1 MPRTVRWRGRVRRAF
16 CLSAHR
22 AFGLSTGVPLLQIEH
37 LEKSFPA
44 PDGSRHAVLDVPHFA
59 LEAGRH
65 VALRGT
71 SGSGKTTLL
80 HCIAGIHAPDR
91 GRIVIDGVDMA
102 ALSEARRD
110 RTRAQLLGYVFQTFN
125 LLQGFTVLE
134 NVLLG
139 MAFGPG
145 ADAARATTLLG
156 TLGLGDKLQHF
167 PRQLSTGQQQRVA
180 VARALAHRPRLV
192 LADEPT
198 ASLDPAAA
206 RAAIN
211 LLHVACRNEGAA
223 LLMVSHS
230 PELLAGFDE
239 TLDLA
244 TLNRAAV
251 PGLKT
256 EN

>member
-1 MPRTVRWRGRVRRAF
+1 M
-16 CLSAHR
+16 
-22 AFGLSTGVPLLQIEH
+22 PLLEIEN
-37 LEKSFPA
+37 LAKSFRA
-44 PDGSRHAVLDVPHFA
+44 PDGTRHEVLDVPGFV
-59 LEAGRH
+59 LESGRH

-80 HCIAGIHAPDR
+80 HCIAGILTPDA
-91 GRIVIDGVDMA
+91 GRILLDGVDMA
-102 ALSEARRD
+102 ALPEARRD
-110 RTRAQLLGYVFQTFN
+110 RVRATSLGYVFQTFN
-125 LLQGFTVLE
+125 LLQGFTALE

-139 MAFGPG
+139 MAFGG
-145 ADAARATTLLG
+145 RADPARASALLAQ
-156 TLGLGDKLQHF
+156 LGLGDKERHF

-180 VARALAHRPRLV
+180 LARALANRPKLV

-206 RAAIN
+206 RDAIA
-211 LLHVACRNEGAA
+211 LLHDACRREGAA

-244 TLNRAAV
+244 HVNR
-251 PGLKT
+251 K
-256 EN
+256 N

>member
-1 MPRTVRWRGRVRRAF
+1 MDRGRTQVCGTSGVRTG
-16 CLSAHR
+16 
-22 AFGLSTGVPLLQIEH
+22 GLSPISQTAAGRAMSLLEIRD
-37 LEKSFPA
+37 LTKSFRT
-44 PDGSRHAVLDVPHFA
+44 PDGERHEVLAVPHFA

-80 HCIAGIHAPDR
+80 HCIAGILAPDS
-91 GRIVIDGVDMA
+91 GRVILDGLEMT

-110 RTRAQLLGYVFQTFN
+110 RARAASIGYVFQTFN

-134 NVLLG
+134 NVMLG

-145 ADAARATTLLG
+145 ADPGRAAALLE
-156 TLGLGDKLQHF
+156 TLGLGGRLRHF

-180 VARALAHRPRLV
+180 LARALAHRPKLV

-198 ASLDPAAA
+198 ANLDPGAA
-206 RAAIN
+206 RAAID
-211 LLHVACRNEGAA
+211 LLHAACRSEGAA

-239 TLDLA
+239 TLDLGA
-244 TLNRAAV
+244 LNQAKGERLNR
-251 PGLKT
+251 
-256 EN
+256 

>member
-1 MPRTVRWRGRVRRAF
+1 VSSPDDA
-16 CLSAHR
+16 LSAFQPFGPS
-22 AFGLSTGVPLLQIEH
+22 AFLTQMPLLEIDQ
-37 LEKSFPA
+37 LAKSFRA
-44 PDGSRHAVLDVPHFA
+44 PDGTRHEVLDVPHFA

-80 HCIAGIHAPDR
+80 HCIAGILAPDR
-91 GRIVIDGVDMA
+91 GRVVIDGVDMA
-102 ALSEARRD
+102 ALGEARRD
-110 RTRAQLLGYVFQTFN
+110 RTRAVLLGYVFQTFN
-125 LLQGFTVLE
+125 LLQGFTILE

-145 ADAARATTLLG
+145 ADPARARSLLE
-156 TLGLGDKLQHF
+156 TLGLGGKLRHF

-180 VARALAHRPRLV
+180 LARALAHRPKLV

-206 RAAIN
+206 RAAID
-211 LLHVACRNEGAA
+211 LLHAACRAEGAA

-230 PELLAGFDE
+230 PELLSGFDE

-244 TLNRAAV
+244 TLNRAAAPAV
-251 PGLKT
+251 SAAP
-256 EN
+256 

>member
-1 MPRTVRWRGRVRRAF
+1 M
-16 CLSAHR
+16 
-22 AFGLSTGVPLLQIEH
+22 PLLQIDH
-37 LEKSFPA
+37 LAKSFRA
-44 PDGSRHAVLDVPHFA
+44 PDGSRHEVLDVPHFA

-80 HCIAGIHAPDR
+80 HCIAGILAPDR
-91 GRIVIDGVDMA
+91 GHVVLAGIDMA

-110 RTRAQLLGYVFQTFN
+110 RTRAVLIGYVFQTFN

-134 NVLLG
+134 NVMLG

-145 ADAARATTLLG
+145 ADTARATSLLT
-156 TLGLGDKLQHF
+156 TLGLGEKLRHF

-180 VARALAHRPRLV
+180 LARALAHRPKLV

-198 ASLDPAAA
+198 ANLDPAAA
-206 RAAIN
+206 RGAID
-211 LLHVACRNEGAA
+211 LLHTACRTEGAA

-239 TLDLA
+239 TLDLTA
-244 TLNRAAV
+244 LNRAAAPAV
-251 PGLKT
+251 STAP
-256 EN
+256 

>member
-1 MPRTVRWRGRVRRAF
+1 M
-16 CLSAHR
+16 S
-22 AFGLSTGVPLLQIEH
+22 LLEIRD
-37 LEKSFPA
+37 LAKSFRA
-44 PDGSRHAVLDVPHFA
+44 PDGKRHEVLALPHFA

-80 HCIAGIHAPDR
+80 HCIAGILTPDA
-91 GRIVIDGVDMA
+91 GRVILDGLDMS
-102 ALSEARRD
+102 ALGEARRD
-110 RTRAQLLGYVFQTFN
+110 RARAALIGYVFQTFN

-134 NVLLG
+134 NVMLG

-145 ADAARATTLLG
+145 ADPVRAARLLES
-156 TLGLGDKLQHF
+156 LGLSGKLRHF

-180 VARALAHRPRLV
+180 LARALAHRPKLV

-198 ASLDPAAA
+198 ANLDPDAA
-206 RAAIN
+206 RGAIE
-211 LLHVACRNEGAA
+211 LLHTACRAEGAA

-239 TLDLA
+239 ILDLA
-244 TLNRAAV
+244 ALNRAAGER
-251 PGLKT
+251 PKA
-256 EN
+256 

>member
-1 MPRTVRWRGRVRRAF
+1 M
-16 CLSAHR
+16 
-22 AFGLSTGVPLLQIEH
+22 PLLHIED
-37 LEKSFPA
+37 LTKSFRS
-44 PDGSRHAVLDVPHFA
+44 PDGERHEVLRVPRFSVD
-59 LEAGRH
+59 AGQH

-71 SGSGKTTLL
+71 SGSGKTTFL
-80 HCIAGIHAPDR
+80 HCIAGILAPDA
-91 GRIVIDGVDMA
+91 GRVVIDGVDMA

-110 RTRAQLLGYVFQTFN
+110 RTRAVVICYVFETFY
-125 LLQGFTVLE
+125 LIQGFTVLE

-145 ADAARATTLLG
+145 ADRQRAVALLR

-180 VARALAHRPRLV
+180 VARALAHRPKLV

-206 RAAIN
+206 RGAID
-211 LLHVACRNEGAA
+211 LLHSVCRDEGAA

-230 PELLAGFDE
+230 PELLSGFDA
-239 TLDLA
+239 TLDLTA
-244 TLNRAAV
+244 VNRAAAPTV
-251 PGLKT
+251 ST
-256 EN
+256 DS